1 MNYPK
6 EFDELV
12 DSFYEIERILNALEK
27 KPRTYGA
34 ENLLYSG
41 EAHTLKIIAENEGL
55 TQKALSELMY
65 RTKGA
70 TSIMVDKLVKKGL
83 IIKSSGRGDQR
94 KNTLCLTEEGKTVNK
109 NHLKYDEDWI
119 TSWFHSMEISPEQ
132 LATTNEVIKKCIE
145 YYKKN
150 FIGQNSCP

>member
-65 RTKGA
+65 RTKG
-70 TSIMVDKLVKKGL
+70 
-83 IIKSSGRGDQR
+83 
-94 KNTLCLTEEGKTVNK
+94 C
-109 NHLKYDEDWI
+109 H
-119 TSWFHSMEISPEQ
+119 FHH
-132 LATTNEVIKKCIE
+132 
-145 YYKKN
+145 
-150 FIGQNSCP
+150 G

>member
-12 DSFYEIERILNALEK
+12 DHFYEIERLLNALEK
-27 KPRTYGA
+27 KPHTYGA
-34 ENLLYSG
+34 EHLLYSG

-70 TSIMVDKLVKKGL
+70 TSIMVEKLVKKGL
-83 IIKSSGRGDQR
+83 IIKLSGRGDQR
-94 KNTLCLTEEGKTVNK
+94 KNSLYLTEEGKKVNQ
-109 NHLKYDEDWI
+109 NHLKYDEKWI
-119 TSWFHSMEISPEQ
+119 ATWFHSMDLTPEQ
-132 LATTNEVIKKCIE
+132 LATTNEVIKKCTS
-145 YYKKN
+145 YYKKI
-150 FIGQNSCP
+150 FIEHESP